1 MRALK
6 TWDIYTHVSYILC
19 VYIHVYVYSSSNIL
33 TAKKIKSQLK

>member
-6 TWDIYTHVSYILC
+6 TWDIYTHVIHI
-19 VYIHVYVYSSSNIL
+19 VYIHVYVYASSNIL